1 MMIVLSLII
10 KEFSENDV
18 HAEVNMNF
26 CNVLDQEQFIRV
38 KLSTQWDS
46 RKKICCSSKT
56 LPTTRKDGGV
66 HSKLIHMDRDV
77 ITPFTANTKAMLS
90 CISKHFFAGTC
101 FAGVKYYEHGK
112 RRKYLFCFP

>member
-1 MMIVLSLII
+1 MMIVLSLI
-10 KEFSENDV
+10 KSFSENDV

-46 RKKICCSSKT
+46 RKKICCSSKK

-66 HSKLIHMDRDV
+66 HSRLIHRDV
-77 ITPFTANTKAMLS
+77 INPFTANTKTMLS
-90 CISKHFFAGTC
+90 CISKHFFAETC
-101 FAGVKYYEHGK
+101 FAGVKYYEYRK
-112 RRKYLFCFP
+112 RRKYLFFFP